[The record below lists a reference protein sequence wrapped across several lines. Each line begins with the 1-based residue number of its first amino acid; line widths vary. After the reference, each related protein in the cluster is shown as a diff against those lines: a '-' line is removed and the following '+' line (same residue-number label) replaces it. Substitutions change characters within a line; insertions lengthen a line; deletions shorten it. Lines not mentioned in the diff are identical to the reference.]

1 MPSVEVINLLN
12 ERKGTVN
19 LDDRFFGVAA
29 RPGLL
34 HEAVVMQLANCRQGT
49 ASTKTRGEVRGGGK
63 KPWKQKGTGRARAG
77 SIRSPLWRGGGIT
90 FGPRPRTYA
99 QRFPKQKARIAL
111 YGALTAKVQE
121 GSLKVVD
128 DFSLTEPKTRALMD
142 MLKGLHLEGK
152 TLILMDSPSIALERS
167 ARNVPFLTVRDLWH
181 LNVYEV
187 IRHKYLLMKRQDLE
201 ALQQKFIERLNG
213 RTS

>member
-1 MPSVEVINLLN
+1 MPSVEVINLLQ

-19 LDDRFFGVAA
+19 LDDRFFGVTV
-29 RPGLL
+29 RPALL

-99 QRFPKQKARIAL
+99 QRFPKQKARFAL
-111 YGALTAKVQE
+111 YGALTAKLQE
-121 GSLKVVD
+121 GALMVVD

>member
-29 RPGLL
+29 GPGLL
-34 HEAVVMQLANCRQGT
+34 HEAVVMQLANRRQGT
-49 ASTKTRGEVRGGGK
+49 ASSKTRGEVRGGGK

-77 SIRSPLWRGGGIT
+77 SIRSPLWRGGGVI

-99 QRFPKQKARIAL
+99 QRFPKQKARVAL

-152 TLILMDSPSIALERS
+152 TLILMDSPSMELERS